1 MEGRRGAEYTKL
13 ANKALWEQA
22 HTMFTA
28 FDEDGSGYLDKAEVQ
43 HGLERFGQQRSDDEL
58 QKLFDEIGAGKEGL
72 SKLQFMSLFA
82 KVMGLHEKP
91 KFDAGYHL
99 CHCATAIGDDVDLM
113 AN

>member
-22 HTMFTA
+22 HTMFLL

-43 HGLERFGQQRSDDEL
+43 QGLERVGQQRSDDEV
-58 QKLFDEIGAGKEGL
+58 QKLFDEIGARKEGL
-72 SKLQFMSLFA
+72 SKLQFMSVFA
-82 KVMGLHEKP
+82 KVLGLHGKP
-91 KFDAGYHL
+91 KFDSGHW
-99 CHCATAIGDDVDLM
+99 CCCMNAIGDDVDLI